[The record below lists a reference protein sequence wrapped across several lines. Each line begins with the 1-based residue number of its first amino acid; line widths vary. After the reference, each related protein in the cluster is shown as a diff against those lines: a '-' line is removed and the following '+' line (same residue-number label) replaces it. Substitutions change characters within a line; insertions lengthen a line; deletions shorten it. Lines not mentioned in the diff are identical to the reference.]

1 MRAVELVAD
10 CAASSTA
17 DCHNEPS
24 SFDRHDLRAAKL
36 LQLPLKLRDLFAD
49 PGVPAVYDQ
58 PPSFD

>member
-1 MRAVELVAD
+1 MRAVKLVAD
-10 CAASSTA
+10 CAASLTV
-17 DCHNEPS
+17 DCHNELS

-49 PGVPAVYDQ
+49 PGVPADYDQ